1 MATAKPKFDPNLPFE
16 AADQQSAKPK
26 FDPSLPYEALSEQ
39 KPQESVPEVLNEG
52 SDIGALDRAAVKN
65 FGGSTEDQVDFLKK
79 RNPNLEVK
87 QWEGE
92 IIAKKPEEKSWK
104 KLDPGG
110 MANLDPREI
119 FKDALDLGT
128 DLGSASLSSIAGA
141 AGAVP
146 GALGGF
152 GVGGIATGAAAAGA
166 ASAGLETVKQAIG
179 KALGTRKEFSGGE
192 IATSGLLGGA
202 TTGLLGGGASKALIA
217 KAASKPKVV
226 EKVLGKIMETVPKD
240 LEQST
245 KIQLTKEFI
254 EKGQEGVLKGA
265 FKNFA
270 SKWSGIPKD
279 ELVKATDQ
287 VPQRLINDF
296 SKLEMVKPNKSYTN
310 LEMADVIER
319 DGIEKISEK
328 AQQEIFDSL
337 KKARTDTSNQIKSAF
352 KDSNENAGLQYFG
365 QPLIDLRSNLI
376 EMGKKTGTD
385 VYEPDVQ
392 RINQFLQYLG
402 PEDQLTVVKPNDVFD
417 IKNRI
422 SDLIDWSKSPAAS
435 LKQGPVSSV
444 EENALKEVERGMAK
458 YLDDVLQKSG
468 NEGLR
473 QQYGKHMEYADYLYP
488 LFKDKDTAFKTINN
502 PETAR
507 RPNLKNV
514 IKNFDK
520 DYNAN
525 IESLTDIAS
534 TWRYF
539 GRPAKEPVGGG
550 GSVKVLRGG
559 GVGASAGYLAG
570 LMSGIPGGG
579 AAGAAIGGGLGALS
593 SSPAAMKG
601 LLQAETSAGRAIGGA
616 ANQAGAQKLQDLVQ
630 RVGQQLPMPE
640 YTQSALNKQA
650 AAQSAWN
657 MMKGK

>member
-1 MATAKPKFDPNLPFE
+1 MKPKFDPNLPFE
-16 AADQQSAKPK
+16 VSQQPQTKPK
-26 FDPSLPYEALSEQ
+26 FDPSKPFEITEQ
-39 KPQESVPEVLNEG
+39 ISKQEDVPNVSNEE
-52 SDIGALDRAAVKN
+52 SDIRSLDRVAVKN
-65 FGGSTEDQVDFLKK
+65 FGGSTDDQVDFLKK

-92 IIAKKPEEKSWK
+92 IIAKKPEEKVWK
-104 KLDPGG
+104 KLDPTGITSPKEAL
-110 MANLDPREI
+110 MDVLDVGVDI
-119 FKDALDLGT
+119 
-128 DLGSASLSSIAGA
+128 GSGALSSVAGA

-146 GALGGF
+146 GALFGLGAGGL
-152 GVGGIATGAAAAGA
+152 ATGAAASGA
-166 ASAGLETVKQAIG
+166 TSAGLEAAKQAFG
-179 KALGTRKEFSGGE
+179 KYIGTRKEISGGE

-202 TTGLLGGGASKALIA
+202 TTGLLGSGASKALIE

-240 LEQST
+240 LEQSA

-254 EKGQEGVLKGA
+254 KKGQEGVLKGA

-287 VPQRLINDF
+287 VPKKLINDF

-328 AQQEIFDSL
+328 AQQEVFDSL

-402 PEDQLTVVKPNDVFD
+402 PEDQLTVVKPSDVFD

-435 LKQGPVSSV
+435 LRQGPVSSV

-468 NEGLR
+468 NKGLR

-507 RPNLKNV
+507 RPNLKNI

-539 GRPAKEPVGGG
+539 GRPAKEPIGGG

-559 GVGASAGYLAG
+559 GVGASVGYLTG
-570 LMSGIPGGG
+570 LLTGIPGGG

-601 LLQAETSAGRAIGGA
+601 LLQAETTAGRALGGA
-616 ANQAGAQKLQDLVQ
+616 ANKLGSQQLQEMIQSAAQKL
-630 RVGQQLPMPE
+630 PAPE

-650 AAQSAWN
+650 AVQSAWN
-657 MMKGK
+657 LMRGK